1 MSSVREIARLAGVS
15 VSTVSRALNNN
26 PAVREET
33 REKVLAAANGAG
45 YVASVGRRST
55 SQIGLVYAGAQTI
68 GSPFDSALISGLIG
82 GLDDARLDLVFL
94 SMLRDKDGDE
104 TYSQYFM
111 RKGVRG
117 VVVRTTSLTRHVCE
131 AIAAEGFPMIV
142 VGERFENSGVNYID
156 CHSREESRRAVEF
169 LISLGHRRI
178 AFCMHT
184 IPDSD
189 HLDRLAGYQTALR
202 NRGIALDEQ
211 LVLRQQANF
220 AGGASAIQMVV
231 SMRPRPTA
239 LFLADPMLAV
249 GAFNTA
255 QEFGI
260 RIPGDISIVGF
271 DDAETRASVFPSMTA
286 VCQDAADLGAQAA
299 MELLRIINGSDH
311 EPVQRQLPTFFEVN
325 RSTGPRARGLRNDRW
340 VDGMAIAW

>member
-1 MSSVREIARLAGVS
+1 
-15 VSTVSRALNNN
+15 LNNN

-55 SQIGLVYAGAQTI
+55 SQVGLVYAGAQTL

-82 GLDDARLDLVFL
+82 GLDDAHFDVVILN
-94 SMLRDKDGDE
+94 MLRDKGGDE

-131 AIAAEGFPMIV
+131 AIAAERFPMIV
-142 VGERFENSGVNYID
+142 VGERFEDSRVNFID
-156 CHSREESRRAVEF
+156 CNSRDESRRAVEY
-169 LISLGHRRI
+169 LIALGHRRI

-184 IPDSD
+184 VPDSD
-189 HLDRLAGYQTALR
+189 HLDRLAGYESALR
-202 NRGIALDEQ
+202 DRGIAVDER
-211 LVLRQQANF
+211 LVLRHQANF

-231 SMRPRPTA
+231 SMRPRPSA

-249 GAFNTA
+249 GAFNAA
-255 QEFGI
+255 QEHGI
-260 RIPGDISIVGF
+260 RIPGDISIIGF
-271 DDAETRASVFPSMTA
+271 DDTETRSSVYPPMTA
-286 VCQDAADLGAQAA
+286 VCQDAAELGAQAA
-299 MELLRIINGSDH
+299 VELLRIINGESSA
-311 EPVQRQLPTFFEVN
+311 VVRRQLPTFFEVS
-325 RSTGPRARGLRNDRW
+325 RSTGPACPEE
-340 VDGMAIAW
+340 VD